1 MRAFALRLYTAAA
14 TLASL
19 ALTGPALALS
29 PEARAAVDA
38 ARQGDMA
45 RLVLHASP
53 KEPVTTP
60 FAGPDGEVT
69 IAAWAGRVV
78 LMNFWATWCPPCL
91 KEMPSLDRLQAALGG
106 DDFQVVAVST
116 DRGDPGKPARWLADN
131 RIERLQLYHDARL
144 RLAQASAL
152 LGQPTT
158 LVIDRQGREIARF
171 TGETEWDAPEAQA
184 LIRAVIAATAVGG

>member
-1 MRAFALRLYTAAA
+1 MRTLALCLYTAAA
-14 TLASL
+14 TLATP

-29 PEARAAVDA
+29 PEARATVDA

-45 RLVLHASP
+45 RLVLHDAP
-53 KEPVTTP
+53 KEPVATP
-60 FAGPDGEVT
+60 FAGPDGEAT
-69 IAAWAGRVV
+69 IADWAGRVV

-106 DDFQVVAVST
+106 EDFEVVAVST

-131 RIERLQLYHDARL
+131 GIERLALFHDPRL

-184 LIRAVIAATAVGG
+184 LLRAVIAATAAGG